1 MSYLA
6 PAWATV
12 PDWHTTL
19 GPEVADLCASAGYVP
34 DEGQRQI
41 LDASFAIDKNGLPVA
56 FEIGVIAPRQN
67 IKTGVEK
74 MIALGWMF
82 VLERNLCIWSA
93 HETNTS
99 KEAYA
104 DLSALIEGSDFLRR
118 QVLKMNGAEGREYIR
133 TRHGRLLFKTRTGS
147 GGRGLSGDDTI
158 LDEAFAL
165 KSAHMGALLPVMLT
179 RPHAQVV
186 YGSSAGLA
194 GSDIL
199 RALRDRGRVGSDR
212 LAYFEWG
219 DTLPGEGCERDDC
232 DHATTTPGCVLD
244 DPRRWW
250 ATNPALGVR
259 IDEESIANLRR
270 SLPPEEFA
278 RECLGW
284 WDERAAGARAITVDE
299 WIPLG
304 NAALDVRSSAGL
316 VLTLDVAPHHAS
328 ASIVAVGMV
337 GSIAGIEL
345 ADKRPGS
352 SWAVPRVAELIER
365 YGGSLALN
373 SSGPVGS
380 LIPELER
387 AGLTWTDVRGS
398 DYVKACEHLASTVR
412 ERALQYVDDDR
423 FGPAWISAIAGVE
436 TRKNGDGFTWSR
448 ADSSTDITPLVGA
461 SVGLWAATAGRAPL
475 SDSELLESFH

>member
-1 MSYLA
+1 MTYLA
-6 PAWATV
+6 PTWSTT
-12 PDWHTTL
+12 PEWHTTL

-34 DEGQRQI
+34 DDGQRAI
-41 LDASFAIDKNGLPVA
+41 LDATFALDKNHLPA
-56 FEIGVIAPRQN
+56 SFEVGVVAPRQN

-82 VLERNLCIWSA
+82 LLERNLCIWSA

-104 DLSALIEGSDFLRR
+104 DLAALIEGADFLSR
-118 QVLKMNGAEGREYIR
+118 QVLKMNGAEGREYIK

-165 KSAHMGALLPVMLT
+165 KASHMGALLPVMLT

-194 GSDIL
+194 GSDVL
-199 RALRDRGRVGSDR
+199 RGVRNRGRVGAER

-219 DTLPGEGCERDDC
+219 DTKPNEGCERDDC
-232 DHATTTPGCVLD
+232 DHAITTPGCALD
-244 DPRRWW
+244 DRSRWW

-278 RECLGW
+278 REVLGW
-284 WDERAAGARAITVDE
+284 WDERAEGVRRITVDE
-299 WIPLG
+299 W
-304 NAALDVRSSAGL
+304 NALALEGLDVREAPAP
-316 VLTLDVAPHHAS
+316 VLAVDVAPNHAS
-328 ASIVAVGMV
+328 AAIVAVARIDGV
-337 GSIAGIEL
+337 LSVEL
-345 ADKRPGS
+345 ADKRAGS
-352 SWAVPRVAELIER
+352 SWVAPRLAELAAR
-365 YGGSLALN
+365 YDGSLVLN

-387 AGLTWTDVRGS
+387 ERLTWTDVRGG
-398 DYVKACEHLASTVR
+398 DYVKACHLLVATVNDK
-412 ERALQYVDDDR
+412 ALHVVED
-423 FGPAWISAIAGVE
+423 PAFVSAIAGAE

-448 ADSSTDITPLVGA
+448 SDSATDITPLVAATLGVWAA
-461 SVGLWAATAGRAPL
+461 SAVAPVGLQIY
-475 SDSELLESFH
+475 